1 MELVSN
7 TELIEDIK
15 KLKNMY
21 NKYYALYQHA
31 DKIFSTSNKELKYR
45 GKFIYN
51 QIKNII
57 CKVF

>member
-1 MELVSN
+1 MGLVSN
-7 TELIEDIK
+7 TELIEDIE
-15 KLKNMY
+15 KLKKMY
-21 NKYYALYQHA
+21 NKYYTLYKQA
-31 DKIFSTSNKELKYR
+31 DKFFSNSNKEMQYR